1 MLLGTTSSDVTFNNV
16 TNTITSTI
24 VIMTSTEPT
33 ISCISNCKLKH
44 KRQIVLIVCI

>member
-24 VIMTSTEPT
+24 VIMISIEPT
-33 ISCISNCKLKH
+33 SSGISVKTLET
-44 KRQIVLIVCI
+44 IVLIVRI

>member
-24 VIMTSTEPT
+24 DIMTSTEPT
-33 ISCISNCKLKH
+33 SIGISVKTLET
-44 KRQIVLIVCI
+44 IVLIVRI